1 MKKLFIAAL
10 MMIGM
15 TSFAQ
20 QGEPMRVN
28 ATVTAEQR
36 NEMQMKRLAVE
47 LNLDANQEKEMTA
60 ILKEGTVKR
69 EVMNKEMDAKR
80 APSTQRTA
88 DAREKRKVEMQEFDN
103 VEKAQLQ
110 KVLTLEQFTK
120 FEKIRKEREAK
131 MNASK

>member
-20 QGEPMRVN
+20 EGEPMRVN
-28 ATVTAEQR
+28 APVTAEQR

-60 ILKEGTVKR
+60 ILKEGAVKR

-88 DAREKRKVEMQEFDN
+88 DAREKRKVALQEFDN

-110 KVLTLEQFTK
+110 KVLTPEQFTK

-131 MNASK
+131 INASK